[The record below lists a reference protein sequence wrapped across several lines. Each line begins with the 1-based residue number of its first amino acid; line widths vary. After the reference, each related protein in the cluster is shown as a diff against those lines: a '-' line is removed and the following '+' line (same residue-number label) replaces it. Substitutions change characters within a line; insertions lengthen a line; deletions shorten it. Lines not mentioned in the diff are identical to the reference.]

1 MTETDL
7 ADKKCV
13 PCKGGVPPLKGHDL
27 ERILQRVPEWKAVDE
42 HHINRT
48 FIFPDFKQAL
58 AFVNR
63 VGDIAEDQGHHP
75 DIYLTWGKV
84 DITLW
89 THKIDGLTES
99 DFIIA
104 ARIDRALQE

>member
-1 MTETDL
+1 M
-7 ADKKCV
+7 

-48 FIFPDFKQAL
+48 FTFPDFKQAL

-84 DITLW
+84 DITCGRTRSTASL
-89 THKIDGLTES
+89 
-99 DFIIA
+99 
-104 ARIDRALQE
+104 RATSSLPPRSTAHFKNSYCCTG